1 MKIGVFDSGVGGLS
15 VLKSLYEARLFDE
28 IIYYGDTARVPYGVK
43 DKDTI
48 IKFCLEALDFFE
60 QFQIDMLIIAC
71 NTASAYALD
80 ALRAKAHFPVYGV
93 IDAGVEATI
102 KALHDK
108 NKEIL
113 VIATKATI
121 KSEEYQKRLLSQG
134 YTNINALATG
144 LFVPMVEEGIF
155 EGDFLQSAME
165 YYFKNIT
172 TPDALILA
180 CTHFPLLGR
189 SLSKYFGD
197 KTKLIHSGD
206 AIVEFLKERENID
219 LKN

>member
-1 MKIGVFDSGVGGLS
+1 
-15 VLKSLYEARLFDE
+15 
-28 IIYYGDTARVPYGVK
+28 
-43 DKDTI
+43 
-48 IKFCLEALDFFE
+48 
-60 QFQIDMLIIAC
+60 
-71 NTASAYALD
+71 
-80 ALRAKAHFPVYGV
+80 
-93 IDAGVEATI
+93 
-102 KALHDK
+102 
-108 NKEIL
+108 
-113 VIATKATI
+113 
-121 KSEEYQKRLLSQG
+121 
-134 YTNINALATG
+134 
-144 LFVPMVEEGIF
+144 MVEEGIF

-219 LKN
+219 LKNHKARLHFYASSDVESLKNTAKIWLNL